1 MYDFIYIY
9 TYIKEFIYDYIFVII
24 DMILNMIIYIYEY
37 TYVYI
42 FIYYDYVCVCNK
54 WTYMWFGSQ
63 KRYKHHFLKISLMIT
78 GLPLSPIPKKTT
90 STKQP
95 LAAKYTENT
104 HLFNSKL
111 FFKKMVHLHPY

>member
-1 MYDFIYIY
+1 
-9 TYIKEFIYDYIFVII
+9 
-24 DMILNMIIYIYEY
+24 MILNMIIYIYEY